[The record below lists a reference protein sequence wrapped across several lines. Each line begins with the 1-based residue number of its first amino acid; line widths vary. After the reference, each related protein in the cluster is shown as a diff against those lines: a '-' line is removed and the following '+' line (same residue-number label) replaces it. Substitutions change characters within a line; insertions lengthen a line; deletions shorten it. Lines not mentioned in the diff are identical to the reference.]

1 MAIPFYDNID
11 LNNNKIINLK
21 APENDGDVSN
31 KKYIDDSISAL
42 NTTLNA
48 KILEE
53 KADLKDYVD
62 NELLTINTN
71 ITNVSNSIDTKIQDS
86 IVDNLYTSDAE
97 KTLSANQ
104 GVELRTRLDN
114 LNNSIVFVNNY
125 NSVEDGESL
134 DGNGS
139 ILGYAYKRCLIPIFI
154 DEAVTQQIQEY
165 NLYDIV
171 GDNAIIFKV
180 SAYIIENNKIHYI
193 NTDDIK
199 LIDYDILQFKL
210 KLEFSQTLLPELE
223 DNTLYLIIE
232 FYNDVSLTSNESEN
246 GGE

>member
-104 GVELRTRLDN
+104 GVELRT
-114 LNNSIVFVNNY
+114 S
-125 NSVEDGESL
+125 
-134 DGNGS
+134 
-139 ILGYAYKRCLIPIFI
+139 K
-154 DEAVTQQIQEY
+154 
-165 NLYDIV
+165 
-171 GDNAIIFKV
+171 
-180 SAYIIENNKIHYI
+180 
-193 NTDDIK
+193 
-199 LIDYDILQFKL
+199 
-210 KLEFSQTLLPELE
+210 
-223 DNTLYLIIE
+223 
-232 FYNDVSLTSNESEN
+232 
-246 GGE
+246 